1 MNALARTV
9 DRAWDD
15 LDSVKLAN
23 ILNRWWLVL
32 DVIIDDNGGNRTEE
46 SKRGKL
52 SRDPPEEVEIIQED
66 LNAKTTE
73 ADAIDAAEADE
84 LDTVDEKLACELGGS
99 FC

>member
-1 MNALARTV
+1 MKEKNALARTV

-15 LDSVKLAN
+15 LDPVSLAN

-52 SRDPPEEVEIIQED
+52 FLDSLQEVEII
-66 LNAKTTE
+66 
-73 ADAIDAAEADE
+73 
-84 LDTVDEKLACELGGS
+84 
-99 FC
+99 